1 MNIDTRLLTHHST
14 YAFHVYHDNNLILN
28 YTSSGSQ
35 FFICT
40 VDTPWLDGKHCVFG
54 KVTDGL
60 DVVDKMEEMGSS
72 SGKTA
77 TRIVIK
83 DCGEL

>member
-14 YAFHVYHDNNLILN
+14 FAFHVYHDC
-28 YTSSGSQ
+28 SGSQ